1 VVSMRNQKAQSDYGL
16 YTLEPTTGTL
26 KELPGSKGLMEPR
39 WSPDSRYIAAIDAAK
54 RRLLI
59 YDMQNSSW
67 AQLASG
73 GLLESLHWAHDSSA
87 IYFQDQIDE
96 QESIFR
102 ASVASRKAERV
113 FGFGELLRGS
123 AAQCY
128 FTGIDRA
135 GSFYVMI
142 ERGTTDIY
150 SLDLDLP

>member
-1 VVSMRNQKAQSDYGL
+1 
-16 YTLEPTTGTL
+16 
-26 KELPGSKGLMEPR
+26 
-39 WSPDSRYIAAIDAAK
+39 
-54 RRLLI
+54 
-59 YDMQNSSW
+59 MQNSSW

-73 GLLESLHWAHDSSA
+73 GLLESLHWTHDGSA

-128 FTGIDRA
+128 FTGLDRA